1 LPIEIGGKAVTV
13 MREVAKSMV
22 GFSWAVSLFGFQQ
35 MSKLMAQTE
44 AAPETAATELDEV
57 SQVVQSH
64 LSAPLAQQFK
74 AGDEWQRRLVDV
86 LFDAASMKSIDPRKM
101 AASLDPRPLMDG
113 IDPRGMV
120 QTGVDMVQKSVEVVR
135 HAAGGATSATG
146 AKPRRAASAA

>member
-35 MSKLMAQTE
+35 MSKLMTQTG
-44 AAPETAATELDEV
+44 AAPETAATELDEMTR
-57 SQVVQSH
+57 VVQGH
-64 LSAPLAQQFK
+64 LSEPLAQQFK

-86 LFDAASMKSIDPRKM
+86 LFDTASMQSLDPRKM

-113 IDPRGMV
+113 IDPRGMI
-120 QTGVDMVQKSVEVVR
+120 QTGVDMVQKSVGAVR
-135 HAAGGATSATG
+135 HAAEGARSAMPG
-146 AKPRRAASAA
+146 SAASAA